1 MIKYS
6 LKALEDLAALK
17 NDLINKD
24 PVLAIVSVSDL
35 VEGIGRI
42 DKKELKSISNEGLT
56 YYYTSINDHLIFL
69 RIEAGDLYI
78 DRIFNKDLDFIRLAL
93 DLEK

>member
-6 LKALEDLAALK
+6 LKALEDLATLK

-24 PVLAIVSVSDL
+24 PVLAIVVVSNL

-42 DKKELKSISNEGLT
+42 DKKDLKVMTDGGLT
-56 YYYTSINDHLIFL
+56 YYYTFIHDHLVFL
-69 RIEAGDLYI
+69 HFQADDLHI

>member
-17 NDLINKD
+17 NDLINVD
-24 PVLAIVSVSDL
+24 PVLALVTISDL

-42 DKKELKSISNEGLT
+42 DKEDLKSVTDGEVT
-56 YYYTSINDHLIFL
+56 YYYTLINDHLVFL
-69 RIEAGDLYI
+69 RLQADDVHI
-78 DRIFNKDLDFIRLAL
+78 DRIFNKDLDFISLAL

>member
-17 NDLINKD
+17 NDLIKED
-24 PVLAIVSVSDL
+24 SVLALVTVSDL
-35 VEGIGRI
+35 VDRIGRI
-42 DKKELKSISNEGLT
+42 DREDLKSISDGDLI
-56 YYYTSINDHLIFL
+56 YYYTTINDQMIFL
-69 RIEAGDLYI
+69 RIQADDLHI
-78 DRIFNKDLDFIRLAL
+78 DRIFNKDLDFIRQAL